1 MRDIPGEGQGNPPQ
15 CSCLANPMQDC
26 QEPGRP
32 VHGVVKL
39 DMAERLNNNNL
50 NANDIFHRNRT
61 ILRWVRNH
69 KGPRIAKANLKKENK
84 LEASHFWTSHYITK
98 LPQRGADLAQ
108 KQALRPEAQDREPR
122 KVLWACTLVNSQEL
136 RSQGH
141 TPGKGKP
148 PQ

>member
-1 MRDIPGEGQGNPPQ
+1 MQSAAHAEVEGDRCGISLEKSKATHPSVLAWQIPCIEE
-15 CSCLANPMQDC
+15 S
-26 QEPGRP
+26 GRP

-39 DMAERLNNNNL
+39 DMAEWLNNNNL

-98 LPQRGADLAQ
+98 LP
-108 KQALRPEAQDREPR
+108 
-122 KVLWACTLVNSQEL
+122 
-136 RSQGH
+136 
-141 TPGKGKP
+141 
-148 PQ
+148 